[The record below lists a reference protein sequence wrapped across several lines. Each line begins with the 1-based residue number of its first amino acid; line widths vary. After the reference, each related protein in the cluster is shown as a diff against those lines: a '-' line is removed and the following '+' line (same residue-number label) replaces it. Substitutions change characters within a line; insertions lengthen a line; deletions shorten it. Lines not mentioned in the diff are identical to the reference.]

1 MHVLQRTYLTK
12 YKSQKI
18 LKSINEHG
26 LTRSQND
33 KEVSFVDWSCVDWV
47 KAVLDQS
54 MSTVMLCALIELC
67 VLKALLYDYISFL
80 IDRKNYTLKQ
90 CGWILNVI
98 NKFRYDLF
106 YIYNQ

>member
-1 MHVLQRTYLTK
+1 M
-12 YKSQKI
+12 
-18 LKSINEHG
+18 
-26 LTRSQND
+26 
-33 KEVSFVDWSCVDWV
+33 SFVDWSCGYRV
-47 KAVLDQS
+47 KMVLDQS

-67 VLKALLYDYISFL
+67 VVLKALLYDYISFL